1 MKTFRN
7 PRLFRGA
14 ETTNVDPAPN
24 VLTDVIARSG
34 WGECST
40 TWGTRGRN
48 APSTFSL
55 PTLSIFA
62 LAAESISTPTCQTSP
77 YPAAATPTAL
87 YRPLSDWSS
96 KTVCRIGRPPGIF
109 GVTTVSLCHSPRSRT
124 GLRRQGKKGEARIEA
139 DYLDWALRGFSG
151 YIAIDELYDGPFCVL
166 SIVDNRNFKRL
177 LYEVV
182 DHDPTHE
189 DIQRFLQRFQLI
201 LQSRELKL
209 KEITSDASPLYPKP
223 IAATKR

>member
-1 MKTFRN
+1 M
-7 PRLFRGA
+7 
-14 ETTNVDPAPN
+14 
-24 VLTDVIARSG
+24 
-34 WGECST
+34 
-40 TWGTRGRN
+40 
-48 APSTFSL
+48 
-55 PTLSIFA
+55 
-62 LAAESISTPTCQTSP
+62 
-77 YPAAATPTAL
+77 
-87 YRPLSDWSS
+87 
-96 KTVCRIGRPPGIF
+96 
-109 GVTTVSLCHSPRSRT
+109 
-124 GLRRQGKKGEARIEA
+124 RRQGKKGEARIEA